1 MRGGGRAEL
10 VSLPLRGRG
19 GVGVG
24 FQSVGSDVETLPR
37 RNPSPPKPS
46 GPAQRAGRSFG
57 PRGSAAQADRPHPLE
72 GEGFKASVVGS
83 THALESPHETQI
95 GRAHVC
101 TPVTNAHLVCR
112 LLLEKK
118 TQ

>member
-72 GEGFKASVVGS
+72 GEGFKARSEEHTSELPSLMRISYAVFCL
-83 THALESPHETQI
+83 T
-95 GRAHVC
+95 
-101 TPVTNAHLVCR
+101 
-112 LLLEKK
+112 KK
-118 TQ
+118 KQKEQNNIHKSI

>member
-24 FQSVGSDVETLPR
+24 FQSVGSAVETLPR

-46 GPAQRAGRSFG
+46 GPAQPAGRSFG
-57 PRGSAAQADRPHPLE
+57 PPGRPAQAPRPPPPDQP
-72 GEGFKASVVGS
+72 GFKPAAVGS
-83 THALESPHETQI
+83 PQLSDSPHT
-95 GRAHVC
+95 
-101 TPVTNAHLVCR
+101 TLVR
-112 LLLEKK
+112 KPHHA
-118 TQ
+118 Q